1 MLIDVDPVLLSFGPL
16 AVRWFGLLAG
26 VGLAVAIWLSL
37 RELRRQRLSR
47 KLALDALAW
56 GLPAGLV
63 TAWLVHRIGYWDYYL
78 TNAGAAWQLS
88 VDSLSLWGG
97 LVGGCLVGAAR
108 LRRDP
113 IPRRRILDAIVPFA
127 ALGIAI
133 GRFGEFLDGHGQG
146 LPSTLPWATQYAN
159 RLAASPDFGV
169 LRHPAQLYDGL
180 FVLALFAMLIVLQ
193 TAVPAGS
200 RLAIFFV
207 LYGLERLVIGQVRLD
222 PSFLFGLQIEQLLA
236 LGCVGFG
243 LVYGLQPWLRRVT
256 RHKTALDGGRRVP
269 ASPTSEEKLAA

>member
-1 MLIDVDPVLLSFGPL
+1 VLIDFDPVALSFGPL
-16 AVRWFGLLAG
+16 AVRWFGLLALL
-26 VGLAVAIWLSL
+26 GLAVAIWLSL

-63 TAWLVHRIGYWDYYL
+63 TAWLVHLIGYWNYYL
-78 TNAGAAWQLS
+78 TNTGEVSQLS

-108 LRRDP
+108 LRRDASR
-113 IPRRRILDAIVPFA
+113 RRRILDVLVPYA

-133 GRFGEFLDGHGQG
+133 GRAGEFLDGHGQG
-146 LPSTLPWATQYAN
+146 LASTLPWATQYAN

-169 LRHPAQLYDGL
+169 PRHPAQLYDGL
-180 FVLALFAMLIVLQ
+180 FALSVFALLSVLP
-193 TAVPAGS
+193 TAIPAGS
-200 RLAIFFV
+200 RLAVFLV
-207 LYGLERLVIGQVRLD
+207 LYGLGRIVMGQVRLD
-222 PSFLFGLQIEQLLA
+222 PSFLFGLQIDQLLA

-243 LVYGLQPWLRRVT
+243 LVYGLRPWLGGVRHPRTAPEDSRQHAPSVT
-256 RHKTALDGGRRVP
+256 
-269 ASPTSEEKLAA
+269 EEKLAA